1 MVILGTALLSVCF
14 LLGVTLGDILG
25 KLIGVKA
32 NVGGVG
38 IAMLLLIFARLVLGK
53 RELLA
58 PATLNG
64 VHYWGAMYIP
74 VVVAM
79 AATQNTLA
87 ALRGGRIALLAAVG
101 SVALCVLTI
110 SVINRLSRD
119 ASDDAWEAENPNT
132 PPV

>member
-38 IAMLLLIFARLVLGK
+38 IAMLLLIVSRLYLGRK
-53 RELLA
+53 GLLSA
-58 PATLNG
+58 PTLNG

-87 ALRGGRIALLAAVG
+87 ALRGGRVALLAAIG
-101 SVALCVLTI
+101 GVALCVLTI

-119 ASDDAWEAENPNT
+119 ASDEAWEAENPNT